1 MATAP
6 PRWTGSDDDEAGWGE
21 LLQFSSARHSY
32 ICILLS
38 LFGILSTEHLFTASP
53 LTKNYK

>member
-6 PRWTGSDDDEAGWGE
+6 PQWTGGDDDEAGGGK

-38 LFGILSTEHLFTASP
+38 VSEILSTEHLSTASP
-53 LTKNYK
+53 LT

>member
-6 PRWTGSDDDEAGWGE
+6 PRWTGGDDDEAGGGK
-21 LLQFSSARHSY
+21 LLQFSSARS

-38 LFGILSTEHLFTASP
+38 VSEILSTEHLSTASP
-53 LTKNYK
+53 LA